1 MAKKDSFDL
10 DGVIKRFE
18 QTKSEIPKV
27 FANDAQ
33 TFFESSF
40 KKEGWTDATFKRW
53 KPRQAK
59 GNVKKKDQ
67 TRRILV
73 KNGDLRRNFSV
84 KSATFNNITIA
95 NSTPYAAIHNNGG
108 IIQKKERTFDLGF
121 RKKRGTDAYVFA
133 SIGAKKKKAKFVQT
147 VTAAAHTI
155 NMPQRQFMGHSKT
168 LEKIQIKKI
177 DKILKEIWK

>member
-53 KPRQAK
+53 KPRQARRS
-59 GNVKKKDQ
+59 VKKKDQ

-73 KNGDLRRNFSV
+73 KNGDLRRDFSV
-84 KSATFNNITIA
+84 KSATFNDITIA
-95 NSTPYAAIHNNGG
+95 NSRDYADYHNS
-108 IIQKKERTFDLGF
+108 
-121 RKKRGTDAYVFA
+121 GT
-133 SIGAKKKKAKFVQT
+133 SK
-147 VTAAAHTI
+147 
-155 NMPQRQFMGHSKT
+155 MPQRQFMGHSQT